1 MFFILAIDRSDKDSV
16 VHCTPQVGHSGDPFG
31 DIYCRSYTYCR
42 QRQFMLV
49 FTANIAAL
57 QHILSPGWDFYHV
70 YIVVGDNMCQ
80 IVPLIFLTHI
90 VKHFKKIIG

>member
-49 FTANIAAL
+49 FTANIVAGMGFLPCIYCRRQQYVPDCAAY
-57 QHILSPGWDFYHV
+57 ILDSH
-70 YIVVGDNMCQ
+70 CKT
-80 IVPLIFLTHI
+80 L
-90 VKHFKKIIG
+90 